1 MKATYF
7 QILDSLFFLLVINL
21 LHISLI
27 FYSMKKFKIFDFFL
41 ILKIIC
47 IYIYLLILDRNKIL
61 KKLTFNTIKYY
72 LILSFI

>member
-1 MKATYF
+1 
-7 QILDSLFFLLVINL
+7 
-21 LHISLI
+21 
-27 FYSMKKFKIFDFFL
+27 MKKFKIFDFFL